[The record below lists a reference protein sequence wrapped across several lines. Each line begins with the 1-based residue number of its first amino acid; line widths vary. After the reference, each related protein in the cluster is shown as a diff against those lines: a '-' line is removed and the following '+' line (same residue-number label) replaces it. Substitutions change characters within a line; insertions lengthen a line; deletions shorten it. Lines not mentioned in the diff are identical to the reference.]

1 MIDDPVLRWVVTLL
15 FGFSAVQCLW
25 SVITGGRSVTATI
38 GNVLHAVMS
47 VAMAVMAWPAGAE
60 LPTRAPMVFFL
71 LAAIWFAVAAARTA
85 GPGGDNVFLAAYH
98 ALMMLAMSWMYA
110 AMGGLP
116 LRRAAPAG
124 TAGRQHGAQHGADH
138 GAHHGQHGGGHAAH
152 HGGSDGAVDVL
163 RSGVGGLEHGGPGGR
178 VDDRLGGPRGR
189 RGPCPTDEVLVTQV
203 GHGHVCHPPRVVDVL
218 RFSLMGVRQPSWPRR
233 FIG

>member
-47 VAMAVMAWPAGAE
+47 LAMAVMAWPAGAE

-110 AMGGLP
+110 VMGGLP

-152 HGGSDGAVDVL
+152 HGGSDGAV
-163 RSGVGGLEHGGPGGR
+163 SAMPPWVGLLNWLCAIGFALAT
-178 VDDRLGGPRGR
+178 VYWLYRLGAGR
-189 RGPCPTDEVLVTQV
+189 PGSAAAGLSALSQAAMAAGMAIMFAVML
-203 GHGHVCHPPRVVDVL
+203 
-218 RFSLMGVRQPSWPRR
+218 
-233 FIG
+233 

>member
-25 SVITGGRSVTATI
+25 SVIAGGRSVTATI

-85 GPGGDNVFLAAYH
+85 GPGGDSVFLAAYH

-124 TAGRQHGAQHGADH
+124 TAGRQHGA
-138 GAHHGQHGGGHAAH
+138 HHGQHGGGHAAH
-152 HGGSDGAVDVL
+152 HGGSDGAV
-163 RSGVGGLEHGGPGGR
+163 SAMPPWVGLLNWLCAIGFALATVYWLYRLSVGRPGSAAPGPAA
-178 VDDRLGGPRGR
+178 
-189 RGPCPTDEVLVTQV
+189 
-203 GHGHVCHPPRVVDVL
+203 H
-218 RFSLMGVRQPSWPRR
+218 SLSALSQAAMAAGMAIMFAVML
-233 FIG
+233 